1 MDNFEVNI
9 LGCGSALPTTKHALS
24 AQVISLR
31 EKLYMVDCGEGT
43 QLQFR
48 KAKLNFNRLNH
59 LFISH
64 LHGDHCFGIPGLLS
78 TLALLGRTGEIVIHA
93 HSDAEKIFRPTLDYF
108 CREMPYNVLFNSI
121 NPSVHALIYEDRTV
135 KVYSIPLKHRIPSC
149 GFLFEELPKSA
160 HIIREMIDFYQIPFS
175 LIASIKNGSDFVTD
189 DGMVIPNHRLTRL
202 ADPPKKYAYCSD
214 TAYSE
219 KIIPII
225 EKADL
230 LYHEATFAQQD
241 IARAKETYHSSAQQA
256 AMIARKAQVKQ
267 LLIGHFSA
275 RYPDE
280 NILLQEAS
288 EIFPQTRIATEYL
301 KIKL

>member
-1 MDNFEVNI
+1 MI
-9 LGCGSALPTTKHALS
+9 
-24 AQVISLR
+24 
-31 EKLYMVDCGEGT
+31 DCGEGT

-48 KAKLNFNRLNH
+48 KTKLNFNRLNQ

-93 HSDAEKIFRPTLDYF
+93 HPDAEKIFRPVLDYF
-108 CREMPYNVLFNSI
+108 CREMPYHVRFNSI
-121 NPSVHALIYEDRTV
+121 NPSTHTLIYEDRTV
-135 KVYSIPLKHRIPSC
+135 KVYSIPLKHRVPSC

-175 LIASIKNGSDFVTD
+175 LITSIKNGADFVMN
-189 DGMVIPNHRLTRL
+189 DGTVIPNHRLTRP
-202 ADPPKKYAYCSD
+202 ADLPKKYAYCSD

-241 IARAKETYHSSAQQA
+241 ITRARETYHSSAQQA

-280 NILLQEAS
+280 NILLQEAT
-288 EIFPQTRIATEYL
+288 EIFPQTKVATEYL

>member
-1 MDNFEVNI
+1 MDHFEVNI

-24 AQVISLR
+24 AQVINLR

-48 KAKLNFNRLNH
+48 KTKLNFNRLNQ

-93 HSDAEKIFRPTLDYF
+93 HPDAEKIFRPVLDYF
-108 CREMPYNVLFNSI
+108 CREMPYRVRFNSI
-121 NPSVHALIYEDRTV
+121 NPGAHALIYEDRIV
-135 KVYSIPLKHRIPSC
+135 KVYSIPLKHRVPSC
-149 GFLFEELPKSA
+149 GFLFEELPKSP
-160 HIIREMIDFYQIPFS
+160 HIIREMVDFYRIPFS
-175 LIASIKNGSDFVTD
+175 LITSIKNGADFVTD
-189 DGMVIPNHRLTRL
+189 DGMVIPNHRLTRP
-202 ADPPKKYAYCSD
+202 ADLPKKYAYCSD

-267 LLIGHFSA
+267 LFIGHFSA

-280 NILLQEAS
+280 NILLQEAR
-288 EIFPQTRIATEYL
+288 EIFPQTTVATEYL